1 MKTIILARVSSK
13 DQEDGQSIPSQVR
26 RLTEY
31 ALKKNLKVVQTLQIT
46 ESSTKETRKQFSEIL
61 AYIKQ
66 SKEPIALVTD
76 TVDRL
81 QRSFRETPLL
91 DEMRKQGKVELHF
104 LREGLIVN
112 RNSNSA
118 QLMQWDIG
126 VLFASS
132 YVRQLSDNVKRSK
145 EQSVKNG
152 EWIGK
157 APYGYKNV
165 TLPTGKKVIEVDQ
178 EAAPFVVKMF
188 EMYASGL
195 HSFQTIANEM
205 TRLGLKNKEG
215 NEITMSRVEI
225 TLKNPFYFGIMRVKG
240 EFFPHKYP
248 PLVSEA
254 LFDQAQEVM
263 IGHNKK
269 PFQYAAKPIL
279 FRGLISCKHCGCGV
293 TGDIKKKKYIYYSC
307 TNSKR
312 VCQKVWTR
320 EEDLLAP
327 LMEYLDRIQ
336 LPDAVIEEIVDYLKK
351 AYAHEQAFFK
361 TSQEALRK
369 ELDAIQN
376 RLSKL
381 VDMHLD
387 GGIDSETYHSKLE
400 EYKKRQREITSEME
414 AHVNA
419 DETCIITAKT
429 VLDLAKRAKELF
441 MSSKLGEKQQLLNFV
456 FSNFQLEGKRLLV
469 TLREPF
475 LTLTALSHQPVSLRV
490 QDSNLRPID

>member
-1 MKTIILARVSSK
+1 M
-13 DQEDGQSIPSQVR
+13 
-26 RLTEY
+26 
-31 ALKKNLKVVQTLQIT
+31 
-46 ESSTKETRKQFSEIL
+46 
-61 AYIKQ
+61 
-66 SKEPIALVTD
+66 
-76 TVDRL
+76 
-81 QRSFRETPLL
+81 
-91 DEMRKQGKVELHF
+91 
-104 LREGLIVN
+104 
-112 RNSNSA
+112 
-118 QLMQWDIG
+118 
-126 VLFASS
+126 
-132 YVRQLSDNVKRSK
+132 
-145 EQSVKNG
+145 
-152 EWIGK
+152 
-157 APYGYKNV
+157 
-165 TLPTGKKVIEVDQ
+165 IEVDQ
-178 EAAPFVVKMF
+178 EAVPFVVKMF

-195 HSFQTIANEM
+195 HSFQTIATEM

-248 PLVSEA
+248 PLVSEV
-254 LFDQAQEVM
+254 LFDQTQEVM
-263 IGHNKK
+263 AGHNKK

-312 VCQKVWTR
+312 VCQKLWTR

-327 LMEYLDRIQ
+327 LMEQLDKIQ
-336 LPDAVIEEIVDYLKK
+336 LPDAVIEEIVEYLKK

-369 ELDAIQN
+369 ELDSIQN

-441 MSSKLGEKQQLLNFV
+441 MSSKLGEKQQLLNLV
-456 FSNFQLEGKRLLV
+456 FSNLKLDGKKLLV

-475 LTLTALSHQPVSLRV
+475 LTLCAMSHQPA
-490 QDSNLRPID
+490 NLRK